1 MSGMHR
7 DDGETIQETDA
18 EWLVVLFVFYSSSN
32 VFLTPLLKINFNIYC
47 LIYFLLFSVL
57 TKLLSILKRHFKME
71 DNLEKFILKLMIG
84 H

>member
-32 VFLTPLLKINFNIYC
+32 VFLTPLLKINFNLYYLTYC
-47 LIYFLLFSVL
+47 YFQYWQ
-57 TKLLSILKRHFKME
+57 
-71 DNLEKFILKLMIG
+71 N
-84 H
+84 